1 MFFSL
6 VRINIDIRVSNRPKA
21 LFALFDILIVLIV
34 QIRLKQNFF
43 CQKC

>member
-1 MFFSL
+1 MFFSP
-6 VRINIDIRVSNRPKA
+6 VRINIDIRVGNRPKA